1 MNSIDLS
8 PLYRNSVGFD
18 RLASLLDSAFRA
30 DSVTS
35 SYPPYNIE
43 MIEDNRYTITLAVA
57 GFDQDDL
64 DINVEKGVLSVR
76 GRKQADEER
85 QYLYQGIAN
94 RAFERKFS
102 LADHVEVTGADLNN
116 GLLTISLVKEVPE
129 AMKPR
134 TIEINRK
141 QHILEHKGEKST
153 DSKDKKA
160 A

>member
-8 PLYRNSVGFD
+8 PLYRNSVGSD

-102 LADHVEVTGADLNN
+102 LADHVE
-116 GLLTISLVKEVPE
+116 
-129 AMKPR
+129 
-134 TIEINRK
+134 
-141 QHILEHKGEKST
+141 
-153 DSKDKKA
+153 
-160 A
+160 